1 MILDSISDPSSSC
14 HIYYYLPHQKPGT
27 GSSPVVQPRAGAHRT
42 KPTPVLSTLL
52 PTTDAIFSVFVV
64 FSVFVNAFLFCCH
77 LWQEQAPNV
86 QGTF

>member
-52 PTTDAIFSVFVV
+52 PTTDAIFSVFV
-64 FSVFVNAFLFCCH
+64 NAFLFCCH